1 MPISAVSVGTDK
13 KQKTFSGGGGGG
25 LPPGSPPDIMD
36 LIAPQG
42 GEQNSVI
49 HQGKFDQF
57 YSKSSLQI
65 VITSSI
71 VAAKV
76 CNLISFC
83 KCTNA

>member
-1 MPISAVSVGTDK
+1 MAFP
-13 KQKTFSGGGGGG
+13 QQQQTFSGGGGGGG

-57 YSKSSLQI
+57 YRYMYGFGWSF
-65 VITSSI
+65 V
-71 VAAKV
+71 KV
-76 CNLISFC
+76 S
-83 KCTNA
+83 

>member
-1 MPISAVSVGTDK
+1 MAFP
-13 KQKTFSGGGGGG
+13 QQQQTFSGGGGGG

-57 YSKSSLQI
+57 YPYTYGLGQSF
-65 VITSSI
+65 V
-71 VAAKV
+71 KV
-76 CNLISFC
+76 S
-83 KCTNA
+83 

>member
-1 MPISAVSVGTDK
+1 MAFP
-13 KQKTFSGGGGGG
+13 QQQQTFSGGGGGGG

-57 YSKSSLQI
+57 YP
-65 VITSSI
+65 
-71 VAAKV
+71 
-76 CNLISFC
+76 
-83 KCTNA
+83 